1 LIHTSIDFDR
11 PGKQHGYLE
20 VPHSYNLAGWANLM
34 IPVTVI
40 NHASGPSV
48 LVMAGNH
55 GDEYPGQ
62 IAIMKLARDLEPSAV
77 RGKIILIPCLN
88 MPAAKASARLSPL
101 DGKNLNRSFPGNP
114 EGTVTEVIADFLT
127 RVLFP
132 IAEAV
137 IDIHTGGRSMV
148 FLPCSHMHVVPNRIQ
163 RQKMLEA
170 MLAWNTDFSF
180 LYADIAG
187 NGLLP
192 VEAENQGKVVVTT
205 EMGGGEA
212 VPAHVHQLTQRGLR
226 NVLVHLGVLDGGVET
241 REDLGKPPAILVQA
255 LDRENYLLAPESG
268 IFEVTAEL
276 GTRVSVDEPIGQ
288 IHFLERSDRGPETVL
303 AKTKGYL
310 ICCRAP
316 CLTQQGDCVA
326 VIAQAVDPKTLL

>member
-1 LIHTSIDFDR
+1 
-11 PGKQHGYLE
+11 
-20 VPHSYNLAGWANLM
+20 
-34 IPVTVI
+34 
-40 NHASGPSV
+40 
-48 LVMAGNH
+48 
-55 GDEYPGQ
+55 
-62 IAIMKLARDLEPSAV
+62 
-77 RGKIILIPCLN
+77 
-88 MPAAKASARLSPL
+88 MPAAKASTRLSPL

-212 VPAHVHQLTQRGLR
+212 VPAQVHQLTQRGLR
-226 NVLVHLGVLDGGVET
+226 NVLVHLGVLDGEVET

-288 IHFLERSDRGPETVL
+288 IHFLERPDRGPETVL